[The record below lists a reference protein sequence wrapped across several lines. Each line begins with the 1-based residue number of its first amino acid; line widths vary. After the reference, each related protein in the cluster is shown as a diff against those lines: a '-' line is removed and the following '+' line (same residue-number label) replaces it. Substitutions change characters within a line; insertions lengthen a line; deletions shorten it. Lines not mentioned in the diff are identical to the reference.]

1 MFEDMTGLGGMAAV
15 LGPAVLGLWLLW
27 RWVRRVIRLAL
38 LAVLGAGAAWLGF
51 DPLGAGAPAEE
62 RAVVTE

>member
-1 MFEDMTGLGGMAAV
+1 MFEDATGLGGMAAV
-15 LGPAVLGLWLLW
+15 LGPAVLGAWLVW

-38 LAVLGAGAAWLGF
+38 LAVLGTGAAWLGF

-62 RAVVTE
+62 RVVAAE

>member
-1 MFEDMTGLGGMAAV
+1 MFEDLTGVGGMAAV
-15 LGPAVLGLWLLW
+15 LGPAVLGAWLVW

-38 LAVLGAGAAWLGF
+38 LAVLGTGAAWLGL

-62 RAVVTE
+62 RAVAVE